1 MASPY
6 HPIDNDDD
14 HLLVHQYIR
23 LFGRRPSTKEL
34 AEYRSAITRVRY
46 RMRPRVRRRIATIV
60 ARL

>member
-1 MASPY
+1 MASPQ
-6 HPIDNDDD
+6 HPVDHDDE

-23 LFGRRPSTKEL
+23 LFGRRPSPKEL
-34 AEYRSAITRVRY
+34 ADYRSAVTRVRY